1 VKRLLTENG
10 GYVFYG
16 TRVTGLTAIYR
27 HSGGNLKAVMAVGD
41 RTL

>member
-1 VKRLLTENG
+1 VADASDDEKIKRLLTDNG

-27 HSGGNLKAVMAVGD
+27 HSGGNFKG
-41 RTL
+41 